1 MIHYIK
7 GKITETVQGMI
18 VVENNGI
25 GYEVYVPLGDAAYKA
40 GDEEVTIYT
49 SMQVKEDG
57 ITLFGFSDRMALTMF
72 DLLVTVS
79 GVGGKG
85 AMAVLSALTPSELQK
100 AIISGNSKAI
110 TAANGI
116 GKKIADRI
124 ILELKDKMEKLG
136 SVAASGITPAVRQAP
151 IIGERA
157 KAVNM
162 LIATGANKTD
172 AEKAVASIEDDS
184 LKAGQYF
191 MMAAKMFK

>member
-7 GKITETVQGMI
+7 GRITETGQGLVI
-18 VVENNGI
+18 IENNGI
-25 GYEVYVPLGDAAYKA
+25 GYEVNVPLGDKAYLA
-40 GDEEVTIYT
+40 GDEEVTLYT
-49 SMQVKEDG
+49 FMQVKEDG

-72 DLLVTVS
+72 GILVTVS

-85 AMAVLSALTPSELQK
+85 AMAILSALTPSELQK
-100 AIISGNSKAI
+100 AVISGNSKAI
-110 TAANGI
+110 QSANGI

-124 ILELKDKMEKLG
+124 VLELKDKMEKLG
-136 SVAASGITPAVRQAP
+136 FVAASDMAAPVMQAP

-162 LIATGANKTD
+162 LVATGANKTD
-172 AEKAVASIEDDS
+172 AERAVASIEDDS

-191 MMAAKMFK
+191 MIAAKMFK

>member
-7 GKITETVQGMI
+7 GKITETSQGM
-18 VVENNGI
+18 VVIENGGI
-25 GYEVYVPLGDAAYKA
+25 GYEVHVPLGAAA
-40 GDEEVTIYT
+40 FLAQDQEVTLYT
-49 SMQVKEDG
+49 TMQVKEDD
-57 ITLFGFSDRMALTMF
+57 ISLYGFSDRTALTMF
-72 DLLVTVS
+72 GLLVTVS

-85 AMAVLSALTPSELQK
+85 AMAILSALTPSELQK
-100 AIISGNSKAI
+100 AVISGNYKAI

-136 SVAASGITPAVRQAP
+136 YVAASGIAPSVKQAP

-162 LIATGANKTD
+162 LIATGANRSD
-172 AEKAVASIEDDS
+172 AEKAVSSIEDDS
-184 LKAGQYF
+184 LKAGQYY
-191 MMAAKMFK
+191 MLAARMFK

>member
-7 GKITETVQGMI
+7 GLITETSQGM
-18 VVENNGI
+18 VVIENGGI
-25 GYEVYVPLGDAAYKA
+25 GYEVHVPLGDAAFLA
-40 GDEEVTIYT
+40 RDQEVTLYT
-49 SMQVKEDG
+49 TMQVKEDD
-57 ITLFGFSDRMALTMF
+57 ISLYGFSDRTALTMF
-72 DLLVTVS
+72 SLLVTVS

-85 AMAVLSALTPSELQK
+85 AMAILSALTPSELQK
-100 AIISGNSKAI
+100 AVISGNSKAI

-124 ILELKDKMEKLG
+124 ILELRDKMEKLG
-136 SVAASGITPAVRQAP
+136 FVAASGIAQAVKQAP

-162 LIATGANKTD
+162 LIATGANKAD
-172 AEKAVASIEDDS
+172 AERAVASIEDDS

-191 MMAAKMFK
+191 MQAAKMFK

>member
-7 GKITETVQGMI
+7 GTITETLQGM
-18 VVENNGI
+18 VVIENNGI

-40 GDEEVTIYT
+40 GDQEVTIYT

-57 ITLFGFSDRMALTMF
+57 ITLFGFSDRTALSMF

-85 AMAVLSALTPSELQK
+85 AMAILSALTPSELQK
-100 AIISGNSKAI
+100 AVISGNYKAI
-110 TAANGI
+110 TTANGI
-116 GKKIADRI
+116 GKKIAERI
-124 ILELKDKMEKLG
+124 ILELKDKMEKMG
-136 SVAASGITPAVRQAP
+136 FVSSAGMQAPSRQAP

-162 LIATGANKTD
+162 LIATGANKSD

-191 MMAAKMFK
+191 MLAAKMFK

>member
-7 GKITETVQGMI
+7 GKITETAQGM
-18 VVENNGI
+18 VVIENGGI
-25 GYEVYVPLGDAAYKA
+25 GYEVSVPLGDAAFLAK
-40 GDEEVTIYT
+40 DQEVTLYT
-49 SMQVKEDG
+49 TMQVKEDD
-57 ITLFGFSDRMALTMF
+57 ISLYGFSDRTALTMF
-72 DLLVTVS
+72 GLLVTVS

-85 AMAVLSALTPSELQK
+85 AMSILSALTPSELQK
-100 AIISGNSKAI
+100 AVISGNYKAI

-124 ILELKDKMEKLG
+124 ILELRDKMEKLG
-136 SVAASGITPAVRQAP
+136 YVASSGIAPAVKQAP

-162 LIATGANKTD
+162 LIATGANRSD
-172 AEKAVASIEDDS
+172 AEKAVASIEDDT

-191 MMAAKMFK
+191 MKAAKMFK

>member
-85 AMAVLSALTPSELQK
+85 AMAVL
-100 AIISGNSKAI
+100 
-110 TAANGI
+110 

-191 MMAAKMFK
+191 MMAARMFK

>member
-7 GKITETVQGMI
+7 GRITETVPGMI

-57 ITLFGFSDRMALTMF
+57 ITLFGFSDRTALTMF

-110 TAANGI
+110 TSANGI

-136 SVAASGITPAVRQAP
+136 FVAASGITPAVRQVP

>member
-7 GKITETVQGMI
+7 GHITEIGQGLVI
-18 VVENNGI
+18 IENNGI
-25 GYEVYVPLGDAAYKA
+25 GYEVNVPLGDKAFLA

-49 SMQVKEDG
+49 TMQVKEDD
-57 ITLFGFSDRMALTMF
+57 ISLYGFSDRTALTMF
-72 DLLVTVS
+72 GLLVTVS

-85 AMAVLSALTPSELQK
+85 AMAILSALSPAELQK
-100 AIISGNSKAI
+100 AVISGNSKAI
-110 TAANGI
+110 TVANGI

-124 ILELKDKMEKLG
+124 VLELKDKMEKLG
-136 SVAASGITPAVRQAP
+136 YVAVSDISAPVKQAP

-162 LIATGANKTD
+162 LIATGANKSD
-172 AEKAVASIEDDS
+172 AERAVASIEDNS

-191 MMAAKMFK
+191 MIAAKMFK

>member
-7 GKITETVQGMI
+7 GKITETSQGM
-18 VVENNGI
+18 VVIENGGI
-25 GYEVYVPLGDAAYKA
+25 GYEVHVPLGDAAFLA
-40 GDEEVTIYT
+40 QDQEVTLYT
-49 SMQVKEDG
+49 TMQVKEDD
-57 ITLFGFSDRMALTMF
+57 ISLYGFSDRTALTMF
-72 DLLVTVS
+72 GLLVTVS

-85 AMAVLSALTPSELQK
+85 AMAILSALTPSELQK
-100 AIISGNSKAI
+100 AVISGNYKAI

-136 SVAASGITPAVRQAP
+136 YVAASGIAPSVKQAP

-162 LIATGANKTD
+162 LIATGANRSD
-172 AEKAVASIEDDS
+172 AEKAVSSIEDDS
-184 LKAGQYF
+184 LKAGQYY
-191 MMAAKMFK
+191 MLAARMFK

>member
-25 GYEVYVPLGDAAYKA
+25 GYEVYVTLGDAAYKA

-100 AIISGNSKAI
+100 AIISGNYKVI

-136 SVAASGITPAVRQAP
+136 FVAASGITPAVRQAS